1 MPRTF
6 SGATLLR
13 RFTAIALLLPSLS
26 HAYVLKRDSSGVA
39 IRWTRPVEF
48 VVDSRLNEVLGEP
61 QAIAA
66 VRSALSSW
74 SVAAPTLPMSL
85 TAGQVEGMGYDQSSE
100 ARNKNEIF
108 GLSNW
113 VFDSNAIAVT
123 LVTTNTISHEILDAD
138 VAMNMQSHIFR
149 VLPVPNTNNRFD
161 DIQNTI
167 THELGHAL
175 GLAHN
180 PNDSS
185 VVMYPFASLGEISK
199 RLLSFD
205 DEEGIAA
212 LYPPGGPRIRPA
224 SGCNAL
230 PRSSDAAWLA
240 LLIPA
245 FLTLR
250 RRQRSAFWVTKRV
263 AGSRFCYPQRGR
275 DATRSSRQQLHRGRS
290 ALLALL
296 LLSTSV
302 HAYQDERADAAV
314 KTAAVVVTA
323 EVLSTRLHPDS
334 KSSRVLITELE
345 LSVRSCIKG
354 ACPQRMV
361 VMVVG
366 GRSGKIE
373 QFIEGEPVPEKGA
386 ILGITLA
393 LGTSLELPSLGQ
405 ACVYR
410 LSVARDFAAFA
421 RGLVAAGL
429 TAVLPL
435 PGSVAPSR

>member
-1 MPRTF
+1 MLRTF
-6 SGATLLR
+6 SGATILR

-26 HAYVLKRDSSGVA
+26 HAYVLKRDSSGAA
-39 IRWTRPVEF
+39 IQWTRSVEF
-48 VVDSRLNEVLGEP
+48 VVDSQQNEVLGES

-85 TAGQVEGMGYDQSSE
+85 TEGQVEGMGYDQSSE

-123 LVTTNTISHEILDAD
+123 LVTTSTVSHEILDAD
-138 VAMNMQSHIFR
+138 IALNIQSHIFR
-149 VLPVPNTNNRFD
+149 ALPVPNTNNRFD

-224 SGCNAL
+224 SGCSAL

-250 RRQRSAFWVTKRV
+250 RRQRSAFWVTKTV
-263 AGSRFCYPQRGR
+263 AGSRFCYPQRR
-275 DATRSSRQQLHRGRS
+275 RAATRSSRQQLHRGRS
-290 ALLALL
+290 AVFALL
-296 LLSTSV
+296 LLSKSV
-302 HAYQDERADAAV
+302 HAYQNERADAEV
-314 KTAAVVVTA
+314 KNSAVVATA
-323 EVLSTRLHPDS
+323 EVLSTRLYPDS
-334 KSSRVLITELE
+334 KSSRILITELE

-354 ACPQRMV
+354 ACPKRMV

-393 LGTSLELPSLGQ
+393 LATSLELPNLGQ
-405 ACVYR
+405 ASVYR